1 VELIPISQ
9 LGFEE
14 VLSSPTLIT
23 HITYSLYASSH
34 RLRSLVSDL
43 LAAICFVS
51 LPAGHKAVL
60 AAMSDYRVAFDESFR
75 FEELVAFLQLPVT
88 EFGEEVDSSY
98 GMDEEE
104 GVWEARTASMV
115 LINALANCPD
125 LLEDRISLREEF
137 GRRGLNEVIV
147 VSFFFMSVTIAC
159 VYNGVS
165 RLSATSALQTR
176 SLLSS
181 MSTRKRSSKMKR
193 ICEGALAMP

>member
-1 VELIPISQ
+1 
-9 LGFEE
+9 

-23 HITYSLYASSH
+23 HITYSLHASSH
-34 RLRSLVSDL
+34 KLRSLVSDL

-60 AAMSDYRVAFDESFR
+60 AAMSDYRVAFDEAFR
-75 FEELVAFLQLPVT
+75 FEELVASLQLPLA
-88 EFGEEVDSSY
+88 EFGEVVDSTY

-125 LLEDRISLREEF
+125 LLEDRILLREEF

-147 VSFFFMSVTIAC
+147 VRFF
-159 VYNGVS
+159 
-165 RLSATSALQTR
+165 L
-176 SLLSS
+176 
-181 MSTRKRSSKMKR
+181 
-193 ICEGALAMP
+193 